1 MKAIIITIK
10 EQREELISE
19 YNVLAKAY
27 NQLGDQIDK
36 LIFGLCKGD
45 NSNDEQAESIMHERE
60 EIKVKAGEIRAAI
73 NELGNALGHLGYKV
87 EPFFG

>member
-1 MKAIIITIK
+1 MEAIITTIK
-10 EQREELISE
+10 EQREELIGE

-27 NQLGDQIDK
+27 NQLGDQLDK

-45 NSNDEQAESIMHERE
+45 DSNEEQAEMITHERE

-73 NELGNALGHLGYKV
+73 NDLGNALGHIGYKV